1 MMIEIKGVGFVNKGA
16 ELMLMSVL
24 QKVKA
29 KYPDAEFVLTPDE
42 KSSPYQ
48 SIARVGGYQKLH
60 FARYGINFLKIA
72 ELIPNRFLRRYG
84 LVLESEI
91 DVILDASGLAYS
103 DNWGPLPATLT
114 ASRIKQWRAAGKKVI
129 LLPQA
134 FGPFTSEKIKKAIKT
149 IIAHAD
155 LICARDEE
163 SYKYLQDLTNS
174 TTIQLFPDFTNLIQN
189 ITLPDHYQHLA
200 ARVCIITNCRM
211 LDQLPA
217 AEAQRYVPFMAEAII
232 ALANSQ
238 CKPYFLMHEGL
249 PDELLAQQIMAKANC
264 QVEIIR
270 EADPLIIK
278 SIIGASKGVLC
289 SRFHGLVSALSQGV
303 PALGTGWSHKYD
315 MLFADYHFSEGL
327 LNLRENNQELI
338 DKLQLITDPH
348 KNYKLRQALLEQAGT
363 QKQRSEQMWAS
374 VFQIMDRV
382 QTKPE

>member
-16 ELMLMSVL
+16 ELMLMAVL
-24 QKVKA
+24 QKVKT

-42 KSSPYQ
+42 KSCPYQ
-48 SIARVGGYQKLH
+48 SIAKVGAYQKLH

-103 DNWGPLPATLT
+103 DNWGAIPATLT
-114 ASRIKQWRAAGKKVI
+114 ASRIKQWRTAGKKVI

-134 FGPFTSEKIKKAIKT
+134 FGPFTSEKIKKAMKT
-149 IIAHAD
+149 IIANAD
-155 LICARDEE
+155 LICARDAE

-189 ITLPDHYQHLA
+189 TALPDHYQYLA
-200 ARVCIITNCRM
+200 DRVCIITNCRM

-217 AEAQRYVPFMAEAII
+217 AEAQRYVPLMAD
-232 ALANSQ
+232 ALTYLINSQ

-249 PDELLAQQIMAKANC
+249 HDESLAQQIMAKANS

-270 EADPLIIK
+270 EADPLTIK
-278 SIIGASKGVLC
+278 SIIGASRGVLC

-315 MLFADYHFSEGL
+315 MLFADYQFSEGL
-327 LNLRENNQELI
+327 LNLRENNQELAE
-338 DKLQLITDPH
+338 KLHFITDPH
-348 KNYKLRQALLEQAGT
+348 KNNRLRQALLEQASV
-363 QKQRSEQMWAS
+363 QKQRSEQMWDA
-374 VFQIMDRV
+374 VFHIMDSV
-382 QTKPE
+382 QAKLE